1 MFIKSALLTCQT
13 LVWLLFVGRV
23 IQGISG
29 SATWII
35 GFATLADNVDKQH
48 IGSTMGT
55 VTSFI
60 QAGVTTGP
68 VISGA
73 LLELSGYW
81 QAWSVPLVLLSL
93 DFGARLLMIDCND
106 METSESTERLLPSV
120 KNDPITPR
128 RQSET
133 QPADFEPT
141 GDHKVSRNFYS
152 TMLTDPRILTG
163 LLNTFMFS
171 LILSAFDT
179 TLPTQLRVAL
189 GWGSLRVGS
198 ALLALQIPALFLNPI
213 AGWIRDRLGLRQPT
227 SVAWCLLG
235 MLLWLLG
242 AVTSEHFVSE
252 SPQTDNTSILVA
264 TILCIGV
271 VATFVRGADALQ
283 LVGTLTP
290 ALFSIMILMLIN
302 DSGE

>member
-1 MFIKSALLTCQT
+1 MFINSALLTYQI

-23 IQGISG
+23 IQGLSG
-29 SATWII
+29 SATYII
-35 GFATLADNVDKQH
+35 GFATLVDNFDKRH
-48 IGSTMGT
+48 IGSLMGI

-60 QAGVTTGP
+60 QAGITTGP

-93 DFGARLLMIDCND
+93 DFGSRVLMIDCND
-106 METSESTERLLPSV
+106 MKTSESTERLLPSA
-120 KNDPITPR
+120 KTDLITPE

-133 QPADFEPT
+133 QPADFEPL
-141 GDHKVSRNFYS
+141 GDQKVSRNFYF

-179 TLPTQLRVAL
+179 TLPTQLRVSF

-198 ALLALQIPALFLNPI
+198 ALLALQIPALLLNPI
-213 AGWIRDRLGLRQPT
+213 AGWIRDRLGLRLPT
-227 SVAWCLLG
+227 SVAWYLLAIF
-235 MLLWLLG
+235 LWLLG
-242 AVTSEHFVSE
+242 EVTSEKFVSE
-252 SPQTDNTSILVA
+252 SPETDNTSIFNV
-264 TILCIGV
+264 TILCTGV

-290 ALFSIMILMLIN
+290 ALSSIMIL
-302 DSGE
+302 S